1 MFLLL
6 YVLYYILHSNNKLYK
21 KVHSK
26 KLVVIIIIT
35 SFIFAK
41 IGGLNVGFD
50 IDDTILFSRDVFQ
63 SIPKNKRHPIDYRW
77 VNKQDEKLS
86 IFIDPT
92 VDLVKYFA
100 KNGHNLFFITSRSGE
115 NGETLA
121 NFLSKGLELRVIK
134 NENLF
139 FCPSEKID
147 GIKYTTKHLKM
158 ISLDLDLYYGDAD
171 SDIIAALKADVH
183 PIRIV
188 RHKKSI
194 EQYGSNYFGNTLDG
208 KSEKN
213 PFSSKDLMI
222 FYSAGVGIFGESIYP
237 IKWHAP

>member
-1 MFLLL
+1 MSQNIK
-6 YVLYYILHSNNKLYK
+6 VETELHL
-21 KVHSK
+21 K
-26 KLVVIIIIT
+26 KLVAITLIT
-35 SFIFAK
+35 SFVFAN
-41 IGGLNVGFD
+41 IGALNVGFD

-63 SIPKNKRHPIDYRW
+63 SIPKNKRNPIDYSW
-77 VNKQDEKLS
+77 VNKQDAKLS
-86 IFIDPT
+86 ILIDPT
-92 VDLVKYFA
+92 VELIKYFS

-121 NFLSKGLELRVIK
+121 NFLSKSLELKIRK

-158 ISLDLDLYYGDAD
+158 ISLELDLYYGDAD
-171 SDIIAALKADVH
+171 SDIVAALKADVH
-183 PIRIV
+183 PIRVV

-208 KSEKN
+208 SSNKN
-213 PFSSKDLMI
+213 PFSGKDLEI
-222 FYSAGVGIFGESIYP
+222 FYSSKVGIFGESIYP
-237 IKWHAP
+237 IIWEAP